1 MTIHHPVHA
10 GAARGYRTPA
20 DALVRA
26 NLGLVRRIAWHVH
39 GSSGGLEVDDLV
51 QIGLIA
57 LVEAG
62 RTTTETEPAAFASYA
77 RTRVRGAMI
86 DELRRAAPQG
96 RGDMARRQRFARA
109 ERALGVRLG
118 REPTPHELAADLQ
131 IPIGRFME
139 QRAASASVRFEPL
152 PETGEGALFADDRPD
167 ALTRL
172 LDAEDATGLAT
183 ALTRLSERHQLVLQL
198 YFVDELNLA
207 EIGAVLGVSTP
218 RCHQIKASALAALR
232 ALLDAGDRPPIETGL
247 GAPRTSRSPP
257 PRGISPPCGARAPCP
272 AR

>member
-1 MTIHHPVHA
+1 MSHPQAVRTD
-10 GAARGYRTPA
+10 AARGYRTPA

-26 NLGLVRRIAWHVH
+26 NLSTVRRIAWHVH
-39 GSSGGLEVDDLV
+39 GSAGGLEVDDLV

-62 RTTTETEPAAFASYA
+62 RTTTETNAAAFASYA

-86 DELRRAAPQG
+86 DELRRAAPQS
-96 RGDMARRQRFARA
+96 RGDMARRQRLARA
-109 ERALGVRLG
+109 RTALSGRLG
-118 REPTPHELAADLQ
+118 RDPTPDELAADLSMPVGQ
-131 IPIGRFME
+131 LME
-139 QRAASASVRFEPL
+139 QQAASASVRFEPL
-152 PETGEGALFADDRPD
+152 PDADEGAPFADERPD
-167 ALTRL
+167 ALAQL
-172 LDAEDATGLAT
+172 LEAEDAAGLAA

-232 ALLDAGDRPPIETGL
+232 ALLEPVPTRPTGTAAAAL
-247 GAPRTSRSPP
+247 RTSRSPP
-257 PRGISPPCGARAPCP
+257 PPGTSPPSAARAPSR